1 MSQPD
6 AMNLQHP
13 PTPLYTADDI
23 AARVSAIGR
32 QIATTYTGQ
41 DLVIVGLLKNS
52 LVFMAD
58 LMRAIPI
65 PFRSYTLRVVHV
77 SETRGGP
84 AAVQV
89 LYGSA
94 VPVEGQHVL
103 IVDDVVDTGV
113 TLAYVRDH
121 LAARGP
127 KSVRLAVLIDRT
139 APRKTQ
145 LTPEWS
151 AFRIETDDD
160 SRFLVGYGLDHA
172 DYYRGLPYVGILSPG
187 SS

>member
-1 MSQPD
+1 
-6 AMNLQHP
+6 MNLQP
-13 PTPLYTADDI
+13 SPSPLYSAEEI
-23 AARVSAIGR
+23 AGRVQAIGQ
-32 QIATTYTGQ
+32 QIASTYQGEE
-41 DLVIVGLLKNS
+41 LVIVGLLKNS

-84 AAVQV
+84 TAVQV
-89 LYGSA
+89 LYGTA
-94 VPVEGQHVL
+94 VPVEGTHVL

-121 LAARGP
+121 LAARAP
-127 KSVRLAVLIDRT
+127 KSLRVAVLVDRT
-139 APRKTQ
+139 ALRKTQ

-151 AFRIETDDD
+151 AFRIEAGDD
-160 SRFLVGYGLDHA
+160 SRFLVGYGLDRS
-172 DYYRGLPYVGILSPG
+172 DYYRGLPYVGVLSATA
-187 SS
+187 S

>member
-1 MSQPD
+1 MKP
-6 AMNLQHP
+6 LPP
-13 PTPLYTADDI
+13 PTPLFTAEDI
-23 AARVSAIGR
+23 AARIHAMGQQIG
-32 QIATTYTGQ
+32 QTYAGEE
-41 DLVIVGLLKNS
+41 LVVLCLLKNS

-77 SETRGGP
+77 SETPGGP
-84 AAVQV
+84 TALQV

-121 LAARGP
+121 LAARQP
-127 KSVRLAVLIDRT
+127 KSLRMAVLIDRT
-139 APRKTQ
+139 APRKIQ
-145 LTPEWS
+145 LVPEWS
-151 AFRIETDDD
+151 AFRIETEHDD
-160 SRFLVGYGLDHA
+160 RFLVGYGLDHA
-172 DYYRGLPYVGILSPG
+172 DYYRGLPYVGVLNQPVA
-187 SS
+187 

>member
-1 MSQPD
+1 MKPLPQ
-6 AMNLQHP
+6 
-13 PTPLYTADDI
+13 PTPLFTAEDI
-23 AARVSAIGR
+23 AARIQAMGQQIG
-32 QIATTYTGQ
+32 QTYAGEE
-41 DLVIVGLLKNS
+41 LVVLCLLKNS

-77 SETRGGP
+77 SETPGGP
-84 AAVQV
+84 TALQV

-121 LAARGP
+121 LAARQP
-127 KSVRLAVLIDRT
+127 KSLRIAVLIDRT
-139 APRKTQ
+139 APRKIQ
-145 LTPEWS
+145 LVPEWS
-151 AFRIETDDD
+151 AFRLETDHDD
-160 SRFLVGYGLDHA
+160 RFLVGYGLDHA
-172 DYYRGLPYVGILSPG
+172 DYYRGLPYVGVLHEPVA
-187 SS
+187 

>member
-1 MSQPD
+1 M
-6 AMNLQHP
+6 P
-13 PTPLYTADDI
+13 PKQTPTTLYSAEEI

-32 QIATTYTGQ
+32 QVASTYAGEE
-41 DLVIVGLLKNS
+41 LVIVGLMKNS

-84 AAVQV
+84 TAVQV

-94 VPVEGQHVL
+94 LPVEGQHVL
-103 IVDDVVDTGV
+103 VVDDVVDTGV

-121 LAARGP
+121 LTARQP
-127 KSVRLAVLIDRT
+127 KSLRIAVLIDRT

-145 LTPEWS
+145 LIPEWS
-151 AFRIETDDD
+151 AFRIETDSDA
-160 SRFLVGYGLDHA
+160 RFLVGYGLDYS
-172 DYYRGLPYVGILSPG
+172 DYYRGLPYVGVIDDPRAE
-187 SS
+187 

>member
-1 MSQPD
+1 
-6 AMNLQHP
+6 MNNMNA
-13 PTPLYTADDI
+13 PTPLFTAEHI

-32 QIATTYTGQ
+32 QVGTTYAGEE
-41 DLVIVGLLKNS
+41 LVVVGLLKNS

-65 PFRSYTLRVVHV
+65 SFRSYTLRVVHAAD
-77 SETRGGP
+77 TGGGP
-84 AAVQV
+84 DALQV
-89 LYGSA
+89 LYGTD
-94 VPVEGQHVL
+94 VPIEGQNVL

-127 KSVRLAVLIDRT
+127 KSLRIAVLIDRT

-151 AFRIETDDD
+151 AFRIETDPDA
-160 SRFLVGYGLDHA
+160 RFLVGYGLDYS
-172 DYYRGLPYVGILSPG
+172 DYYRGLPYVGVLQKTAS
-187 SS
+187 